1 MTGLKGRIRRI
12 LGIHKESEKQNSSD
26 FSFECYQSL
35 QLGNARVARE
45 KSANQYIAEWPIN
58 RKGPRYGSGIS
69 PSAAR
74 EAIRKHR
81 LSWVGSNVNS
91 EYRLWLSRLTGL
103 LRPAI
108 ANLDH
113 YK

>member
-1 MTGLKGRIRRI
+1 MTGLIGRIRRI

-26 FSFECYQSL
+26 LSFECYQSL
-35 QLGNARVARE
+35 QLKNVTVARE
-45 KSANQYIAEWPIN
+45 KPANQYIAEWPIN
-58 RKGPRYGSGIS
+58 RKDPRCGSGVS

-91 EYRLWLSRLTGL
+91 EISLMAVQTRWPSEAGRREP
-103 LRPAI
+103 RP
-108 ANLDH
+108 L
-113 YK
+113 